1 MGPLK
6 EGPPPPGPVGGLI
19 MGGCGKGMTDAPG
32 AKKHESGSTKA
43 IATIQLAKGEPL
55 NSAQLLEYSVFA
67 DIPGATLDKY
77 PGAVVL
83 RKFKKGEIICREGE
97 YGSTAFYLLQGKVEV
112 YLATTIAHVKS
123 HKNEGSFSKG
133 LGRFIRKFSSM
144 LVGEKRNPLE
154 RGQTRRMIPIDAPV
168 DLDLEHPIA
177 QMGPGDLFGEMTCL
191 NFYPRSATVRATE
204 DCEMLEMLRNILSL
218 LQKKSK
224 VFKEKLDKS
233 YRSRAVRNHLRS
245 VEIFNDLDDD
255 QIEKL
260 SQRVELVS
268 LDPGQA
274 VFKQGEP
281 ADAAYLVRLG
291 FIKVSQGYPG
301 GELVLRYV
309 GRGDYFGAAGVLGS
323 GIRSATCSAVDHVEV
338 VKIRKED
345 IASLMETSLRV
356 RKAVETDIKRVEQSA
371 NPAQVAAPPLPLNDM
386 LERGLMQAQNLLL
399 LDLESCTRCDD
410 CVKACA
416 DSHDGITRLVREG
429 IRFDKYLIA
438 TSCRSCADPLCLIGC
453 PVGSIHRKDSL
464 EIVIED
470 WCIGCGLCAKGCP
483 YGNINMHPIETT
495 EDDPENPGRQKA
507 SVKSKAVTCDLC
519 SGLSEPSC
527 VYACPHGAAL
537 RVDPKTFFT
546 SKGIGAT

>member
-1 MGPLK
+1 
-6 EGPPPPGPVGGLI
+6 
-19 MGGCGKGMTDAPG
+19 MTDAIAP
-32 AKKHESGSTKA
+32 KKHDSGHTKA
-43 IATIQLAKGEPL
+43 IATIQLAKGDPL
-55 NSAQLLEYSVFA
+55 SAEQLLQYPPFA
-67 DIPGATLDKY
+67 DIPAATLEKY

-112 YLATTIAHVKS
+112 FLATPLAQIKS
-123 HKNEGSFSKG
+123 HKNELMFAKG
-133 LGRFIRKFSSM
+133 LGRWIRKFSSM

-154 RGQTRRMIPIDAPV
+154 KGQTKRMIPIDAPV
-168 DLDLEHPIA
+168 DLDMEHPIA

-191 NFYPRSATVRATE
+191 NFYPRSATVRALE
-204 DCEMLEMLRNILSL
+204 DCEMLEMLRNILTL

-224 VFKEKLDKS
+224 VFKEKLDTS
-233 YRSRAVRNHLRS
+233 YRTRAVRTHLRS
-245 VEIFNDLDDD
+245 VEFLEELDDD

-260 SQRVELVS
+260 SQRVELVTIE
-268 LDPGQA
+268 PGHA
-274 VFKQGEP
+274 IFKQGDV

-291 FIKVSQGYPG
+291 FVKISQGYPG
-301 GELVLRYV
+301 GELVLRYA
-309 GRGDYFGAAGVLGS
+309 GRGDYFGAAGILGS
-323 GIRSATCSAVDHVEV
+323 GVRSATCSAVDHVEL
-338 VKIRKED
+338 VKVRKED
-345 IASLMETSLRV
+345 ITALMDTSVRV
-356 RKAVETDIKRVEQSA
+356 RKAMEKDVQRVQASS
-371 NPAQVAAPPLPLNDM
+371 NPAEVAAPLLPLNDM

-453 PVGSIHRKDSL
+453 PVGSIHRKESL

-470 WCIGCGLCAKGCP
+470 WCIGCGLCAKQCP
-483 YGNINMHPIETT
+483 YGNINLHPIETT
-495 EDDPENPGRQKA
+495 EEDPENPGRQKA
-507 SVKSKAVTCDLC
+507 VMKSKAVTCDLC
-519 SGLSEPSC
+519 SGLGEPSC
-527 VYACPHGAAL
+527 VYACPHGAAM

-546 SKGIGAT
+546 SKGGGAA

>member
-1 MGPLK
+1 
-6 EGPPPPGPVGGLI
+6 
-19 MGGCGKGMTDAPG
+19 MTDATG
-32 AKKHESGSTKA
+32 ATAPKKHDSGHTKA
-43 IATIQLAKGEPL
+43 IATIQLAKGDPL
-55 NSAQLLEYSVFA
+55 SAEQLLTYPPFT
-67 DIPGATLDKY
+67 DIPAATLEKY

-112 YLATTIAHVKS
+112 FLATPLAQIKS
-123 HKNEGSFSKG
+123 HKNEKMFARG
-133 LGRFIRKFSSM
+133 LGRWIRKFSSM

-154 RGQTRRMIPIDAPV
+154 RGQTKRMIPIDAPV
-168 DLDLEHPIA
+168 DLDMEHPIA

-191 NFYPRSATVRATE
+191 NFYPRSATVRALE
-204 DCEMLEMLRNILSL
+204 DCEMLEMLRNILTL

-224 VFKEKLDKS
+224 VFKEKLDSS
-233 YRSRAVRNHLRS
+233 YRTRAVRTHLRS
-245 VEIFNDLDDD
+245 VEFLEELDDE

-260 SQRVELVS
+260 SQRVELVTVE
-268 LDPGQA
+268 PGQA
-274 VFKQGEP
+274 IFKQGDA

-291 FIKVSQGYPG
+291 FVKISQGYPG
-301 GELVLRYV
+301 GELVLRYA
-309 GRGDYFGAAGVLGS
+309 GRGDYFGAAGILGS
-323 GIRSATCSAVDHVEV
+323 GIRSATCSAVDHVEL
-338 VKIRKED
+338 VKVRKDD
-345 IASLMETSLRV
+345 ITALMDTSVRV
-356 RKAVETDIKRVEQSA
+356 RKAMEKDVQRVQASS
-371 NPAQVAAPPLPLNDM
+371 NPAEVSAPLLPLNDM

-453 PVGSIHRKDSL
+453 PVGSIHRKESL

-470 WCIGCGLCAKGCP
+470 WCIGCGLCAKQCP
-483 YGNINMHPIETT
+483 YGNINLHPIQTT
-495 EDDPENPGRQKA
+495 EEDPESPGRQKA
-507 SVKSKAVTCDLC
+507 VMKSKAVTCDLC
-519 SGLSEPSC
+519 SGLGEPSC
-527 VYACPHGAAL
+527 VYACPHGAAM

-546 SKGIGAT
+546 SRGGGAS

>member
-1 MGPLK
+1 
-6 EGPPPPGPVGGLI
+6 
-19 MGGCGKGMTDAPG
+19 MTDASTAP
-32 AKKHESGSTKA
+32 KKHDTGHTKA

-55 NSAQLLEYSVFA
+55 SAEQLLTYPPFA
-67 DIPGATLDKY
+67 EIPAATLEKY

-97 YGSTAFYLLQGKVEV
+97 YGSTAFYLLKGKVEV
-112 YLATTIAHVKS
+112 FLATPMAQIRS
-123 HKNEGSFSKG
+123 HKHDGLFAKG
-133 LGRFIRKFSSM
+133 LKRWVRKFSTM
-144 LVGEKRNPLE
+144 LVGQKRPPAE
-154 RGQTRRMIPIDAPV
+154 AGQTKRMIPIDAPV

-177 QMGPGDLFGEMTCL
+177 QMGVGDLFGEMTCM
-191 NFYPRSATVRATE
+191 NFYPRSATVRAIE
-204 DCEMLEMLRNILSL
+204 DCEMLEMLRNILTL

-224 VFKEKLDKS
+224 VFKEKLDRS
-233 YRSRAVRNHLRS
+233 YRSRAVRTHLRS
-245 VEIFNDLDDD
+245 LEIFEDLTDD

-260 SQRVELVS
+260 SERVELVT
-268 LDPGQA
+268 LEPGQP
-274 VFKQGEP
+274 VFKQGDP

-291 FIKVSQGYPG
+291 FVKVSQGYPG
-301 GELVLRYV
+301 GEMVLRYA

-323 GIRSATCSAVDHVEV
+323 GTRSASCTAVDHVEL
-338 VKIRKED
+338 VKVKKED
-345 IASLMETSLRV
+345 IASLMDTSVRV
-356 RKAVETDIKRVEQSA
+356 RQAVQKDIQRVEASSNPSA
-371 NPAQVAAPPLPLNDM
+371 VAAPLLPLNEM

-453 PVGSIHRKDSL
+453 PVGSIHRKESL

-470 WCIGCGLCAKGCP
+470 WCIGCGLCAKQCP
-483 YGNINMHPIETT
+483 YGNINLHPIETT
-495 EDDPENPGRQKA
+495 EEDPENPGRQKA
-507 SVKSKAVTCDLC
+507 VMKSKAVTCDLC
-519 SGLSEPSC
+519 HGLGEPSC

-537 RVDPKTFFT
+537 RVDPKNFFT
-546 SKGIGAT
+546 AKGIGTS